1 MTERSSQLLIPD
13 LEPRRITLD
22 EYYEY
27 GPEKIEL
34 LDGHLFDPE
43 SPSEIRRRFL
53 ALLLVNVGL
62 LEAVTLAP
70 ERQWR
75 KALDRV
81 YGSPAR

>member
-1 MTERSSQLLIPD
+1 MTEKSSQLPIPD
-13 LEPRRITLD
+13 LDPRRITLD
-22 EYYEY
+22 EYHEY

-34 LDGHLFDPE
+34 LDGHLFDLGG
-43 SPSEIRRRFL
+43 PSEVRRRFL

-75 KALDRV
+75 EALDRV